1 MFKLI
6 GVQPVNFTNNNG
18 ETICG
23 TNIWVAYSDENLTVG
38 LKAQKFFL
46 KKEIQLPEVKPNDNL
61 RLTFDMKGRVTS
73 VDKA

>member
-6 GVQPVNFTNNNG
+6 GLQSVNFTSNNG

-23 TNIWVAYSDENLTVG
+23 TNIWVAYSDENVTG
-38 LKAQKFFL
+38 LKSQKFFL

-61 RLTFDMKGRVTS
+61 RLTFDMKGRVIS
-73 VDKA
+73 VEKA